1 MIYIA
6 ADHRGFRLKEELKK
20 WLEKN
25 LFEFRDLGATKYD
38 QDDDYP
44 LIAIKLGETVVHEN
58 SRGVLICGSG
68 AGASIAAN
76 KVIGVRAGLCTSV
89 KQASASRNDDNI
101 NILCL
106 SSDWISLDENQKI
119 LGATSNGN
127 FIFEK
132 ELTKEESAKYAVQL
146 ISVWQYGKGD
156 SVEMPL
162 IEETNNKR
170 NGTER

>member
-119 LGATSNGN
+119 LEAFLNTLFSSEERHIRRINQ
-127 FIFEK
+127 IKDYE
-132 ELTKEESAKYAVQL
+132 TKKC
-146 ISVWQYGKGD
+146 
-156 SVEMPL
+156 
-162 IEETNNKR
+162 
-170 NGTER
+170 